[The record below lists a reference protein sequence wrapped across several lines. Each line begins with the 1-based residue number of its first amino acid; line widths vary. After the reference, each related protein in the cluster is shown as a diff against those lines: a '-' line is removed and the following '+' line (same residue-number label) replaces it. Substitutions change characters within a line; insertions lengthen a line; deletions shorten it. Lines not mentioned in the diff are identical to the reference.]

1 MLRFDEEKINKMAKE
16 SIKLV
21 REKYDVSKV
30 NQNIIEI
37 LELKNNY
44 ESKSYPYYPPQLI
57 YKVNKILKSGKVN
70 YWTEIKEK
78 YLKKNFLNILEI
90 NTL

>member
-1 MLRFDEEKINKMAKE
+1 MQKMLEFDEEKIKNMAKE

-37 LELKNNY
+37 LN
-44 ESKSYPYYPPQLI
+44 
-57 YKVNKILKSGKVN
+57 
-70 YWTEIKEK
+70 
-78 YLKKNFLNILEI
+78 
-90 NTL
+90 